1 MLARFPAAA
10 HRAYSV
16 ALGLS
21 VFTIVYNVVEGL
33 VSTWLGFRDET
44 LALFGFSIDSFIEV
58 ISGVGIAYMVLRL
71 RRAGADAGR
80 AAAERT
86 ALRVTGYG
94 FYALVAGLVA
104 SAAVSVWT
112 RHRPET
118 TVPGVVIALV
128 SIAVMAALVA
138 AKERVGRQLNSAAI
152 RADANCTRVCI
163 YMSGVLL
170 VASGLYAL
178 TGWPYLDALGSLGLA
193 WFSWREGRE
202 SLEKAASG
210 AVCGCGHD

>member
-1 MLARFPAAA
+1 MLAQSPAAA
-10 HRAYSV
+10 YRAYSV

-21 VFTIVYNVVEGL
+21 VSTIVYNVVEGL

-44 LALFGFSIDSFIEV
+44 LALFGFGVDSFIEV
-58 ISGVGIAYMVLRL
+58 ISGVG
-71 RRAGADAGR
+71 
-80 AAAERT
+80 
-86 ALRVTGYG
+86 
-94 FYALVAGLVA
+94 
-104 SAAVSVWT
+104 
-112 RHRPET
+112 
-118 TVPGVVIALV
+118 
-128 SIAVMAALVA
+128 IAVMAALVA

-152 RADANCTRVCI
+152 WADANCMRVCI

-178 TGWPYLDALGSLGLA
+178 TGWPYLDALGSPGLA

-202 SLEKAASG
+202 SLKKAASG